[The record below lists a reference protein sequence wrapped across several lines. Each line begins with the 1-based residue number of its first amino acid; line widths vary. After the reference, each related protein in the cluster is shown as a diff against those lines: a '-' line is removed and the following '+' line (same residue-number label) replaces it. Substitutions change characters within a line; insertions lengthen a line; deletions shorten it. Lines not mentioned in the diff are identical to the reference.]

1 MVSKVT
7 PSHSGSTISTKLG
20 YNICS
25 INICGMS
32 DRSRF
37 ALDKYC
43 YDSSIDILAVQESYA
58 SDKCN
63 LDLKYMNYVTDCNSA
78 ANRGAMIYVNSR
90 KLCTTPLVEISKL
103 SKNIDSAWSIVT
115 GKAFRFIV
123 GSVYLKLNYKDA
135 VKDLLS
141 MLDSA
146 KKLSVQLKAKGVIV
160 LGDYNARHQ
169 MWGDTTENSYGK
181 QLATEL
187 KFQDYTI
194 ISSAEPT
201 FLSDNGNSLID
212 FMITS
217 TATEH
222 LFTDMKTDVYAEL
235 FSGAPIRGH
244 VPILSSFKTVCDESS
259 PAPPKLKI
267 DISSI
272 NWVKWSNFIEDTL
285 TAKSEEFL
293 NSDAASKWDIINTA
307 IHDATSKFASHK
319 KSTIHSKPYW
329 TDKLSQM
336 SKALRDAKRVYMK
349 RNTLSNKAALDHAKE
364 LFDETRKK
372 ECQKF
377 ILTKTRNL
385 NASQCTKF
393 WKEFNRMFSKK
404 RDNKVEPFKEA
415 NGDLLTDTTDIEEI
429 LFDSFFA
436 GKHLLEKG
444 TDFDAKFY
452 EDVNRI
458 YMECLENHEV
468 NPPSYTTNDEDNMLN
483 HEITKEELQYF
494 FKNYKAGGK
503 SFDNFEFHPL
513 MLKKLGGTA
522 CEYILALLNSCLKT
536 GHWVW
541 DIADVIFLKKDGKTD
556 YSKAGSYRP
565 ISITSYIGKVFEQ
578 IIANRLE
585 EHFKKMGLSDESQE
599 GFTKK
604 RNTVRYLNRLDNDV
618 RSHLQKKYTV
628 ICLFIDFEKAFDS
641 VWKKGLMKKLSDFGV
656 SGSMWKLINS
666 FLFNRKVRLIF
677 NNFTGFIRACRE
689 FGLPQGSAL
698 SPILFKFYLHD
709 LGQDLTTNPD
719 IEVFKFAD
727 DGTLRVRGETTQ
739 ECLCNL
745 KLTCD
750 AIYKWSITWRMIIN
764 CDPGKTELI
773 GFGTAENDPNLL
785 PLFFHLGSN
794 KIMFVEKTK
803 VLGLIMDRKL
813 TYIDHAKDIN
823 RKILGRWATI
833 CKYTN
838 RNWGFRQHVIVRLI
852 EVLIYTRIH
861 YAGTVW
867 INNRSIKEVEGA
879 WYRTIKAALGAVFNV
894 KLSIAEMILGVLP
907 LTISNKV
914 NSVKHLLKL
923 NIFPNIEDPLKKL
936 VDNHTK
942 TGSYSPLTGKIKD
955 VFQFLLWKSSL
966 HPEDFTEED
975 LLIINNRDLEKFS
988 CLSIKGCR
996 YSKSEMKN
1004 YSEQLW
1010 QSSTNSQY
1018 QLEGFTEAPTVST
1031 TKLKFPPKTSRQ
1043 LETLFLSLF
1052 YPNNI
1057 MNEFLHRYNSSKFDS
1072 PLCVCGLA
1080 EQNSFHLLLSCPGVN
1095 ITKRNNMSEL
1105 LERHPFHNTS
1115 NHGYSGNSLL
1125 ISWSR
1130 LQEFFCLAVEITK
1143 EAEEFL
1149 RIEVVL

>member
-1 MVSKVT
+1 
-7 PSHSGSTISTKLG
+7 
-20 YNICS
+20 
-25 INICGMS
+25 MS

-43 YDSSIDILAVQESYA
+43 YESSIDILAVQESYT
-58 SDKCN
+58 SDESN
-63 LDLKYMNYVTDCNSA
+63 LDLKYMNYVTDCNSSV
-78 ANRGAMIYVNSR
+78 NRGAMIYVNTR
-90 KLCTTPLVEISKL
+90 KLCITPLVEISKI
-103 SKNIDSAWSIVT
+103 SKNIDAAWSIVT

-123 GSVYLKLNYKDA
+123 GSIYLKLNYKDA
-135 VKDLLS
+135 VKDLLA

-146 KKLSVQLKAKGVIV
+146 KKLSAQLNAKGVIAF
-160 LGDYNARHQ
+160 GDYNARHQ
-169 MWGDTTENSYGK
+169 MWGDNTENSYGK
-181 QLATEL
+181 QIATEL
-187 KFQDYTI
+187 KFEDYTI

-244 VPILSSFKTVCDESS
+244 VPILSSINTVCVENA
-259 PAPPKLKI
+259 PVPPKLKI

-272 NWVKWSNFIEDTL
+272 DWAEWSDYIEDNL
-285 TAKSEEFL
+285 KAKKADFSD
-293 NSDAASKWDIINTA
+293 SDATSKWDIINTS
-307 IHDATSKFASHK
+307 IHAATSKFATHK
-319 KSTIHSKPYW
+319 KSTPHSKPYW
-329 TDKLSQM
+329 TDRLSQM
-336 SKALRDAKRVYMK
+336 SKALREAKRLYMK
-349 RNTLSNKAALDHAKE
+349 RNTLSNKTALDDAKN

-377 ILTKTRNL
+377 ILTKTNNL

-404 RDNKVEPFKEA
+404 RDNKVEPFKKA
-415 NGDLLTDTTDIEEI
+415 DGDLITDPTDIEEI

-458 YMECLENHEV
+458 YMECLECNESD
-468 NPPSYTTNDEDNMLN
+468 PQASKYTTNDEDDMLN
-483 HEITKEELQYF
+483 REITKGELQHF
-494 FKNYKAGGK
+494 FKNYQTAGK
-503 SFDNFEFHPL
+503 SFDNVEFHPI
-513 MLKKLGGTA
+513 MLKKLGETA
-522 CEYILALLNSCLKT
+522 CECILALLNSCLKT

-578 IIANRLE
+578 IIASRLE
-585 EHFKKMGLSDESQE
+585 EHFKKKGLSDEYQE

-656 SGSMWKLINS
+656 SGSLWKLINS

-677 NNFTGFIRACRE
+677 NNYTGFIRACRE

-709 LGQDLTTNPD
+709 LAQDLSLNPD
-719 IEVFKFAD
+719 IGVYKFAD
-727 DGTLRVRGETTQ
+727 DGTLRVRGETTHQ
-739 ECLCNL
+739 CLLNL
-745 KLTCD
+745 QMTCD
-750 AIYKWSITWRMIIN
+750 VIYKWSITWRMIIN

-773 GFGTAENDPNLL
+773 GFGTAENDAKLL
-785 PLFFHLGSN
+785 PMSFHLGSN
-794 KIMFVEKTK
+794 KILFVEKTK

-852 EVLIYTRIH
+852 EVLIYSRIH

-867 INNRSIKEVEGA
+867 INNRSIKEIESA

-894 KLSIAEMILGVLP
+894 RISTAEMILGVLP

-923 NIFPNIEDPLKKL
+923 NIFPDIEDPLKKL
-936 VDNHTK
+936 INTQ
-942 TGSYSPLTGKIKD
+942 TQLGSYSPLTGKIKD
-955 VFQFLLWKSSL
+955 VFQFLSWKSSI
-966 HPEDFTEED
+966 HPEHFTKED
-975 LLIINNRDLEKFS
+975 QNIINNHDLEKFS
-988 CLSIKGCR
+988 SLSIKGCS
-996 YSKSEMKN
+996 YSKSVMKH

-1010 QSSTNSQY
+1010 QSSINSQY
-1018 QLEGFTEAPTVST
+1018 QLEGYTEAPTVST

-1057 MNEFLHRYNSSKFDS
+1057 MNEFLHRFNSSKFDS
-1072 PLCVCGLA
+1072 PLCECGRG
-1080 EQNSFHLLLSCPGVN
+1080 EQNSLHLLIFCPD
-1095 ITKRNNMSEL
+1095 IQLKKRNSMSEL
-1105 LERHPFHNTS
+1105 LISHPLHNIL
-1115 NHGYSGNSLL
+1115 NQGYGGNSML

-1130 LQEFFCLAVEITK
+1130 LHKFFDLAVEITRD
-1143 EAEEFL
+1143 AEQFL
-1149 RIEVVL
+1149 RTEIKL

>member
-1 MVSKVT
+1 
-7 PSHSGSTISTKLG
+7 
-20 YNICS
+20 
-25 INICGMS
+25 MS

-43 YDSSIDILAVQESYA
+43 YDSSIDILAVQESYT
-58 SDKCN
+58 SDERN
-63 LDLKYMNYVTDCNSA
+63 LDLKYMNYVTDCNSS
-78 ANRGAMIYVNSR
+78 ANRGAMIYVNTR
-90 KLCTTPLVEISKL
+90 KLCITPLVEILKQ

-135 VKDLLS
+135 VKDLLA
-141 MLDSA
+141 MLESA
-146 KKLSVQLKAKGVIV
+146 KKLSTQLNAKGVIAF
-160 LGDYNARHQ
+160 GDYNARHQ
-169 MWGDTTENSYGK
+169 MWGDNTENSYGK
-181 QLATEL
+181 QIATEL

-222 LFTDMKTDVYAEL
+222 LFTDMKTDVNAEL

-244 VPILSSFKTVCDESS
+244 VPILSSIKTTCVENS
-259 PAPPKLKI
+259 PAPPKMKI
-267 DISSI
+267 DLSSI
-272 NWVKWSNFIEDTL
+272 DWAKWSDYIEDDL
-285 TAKSEEFL
+285 TAKKADFL
-293 NSDAASKWDIINTA
+293 DSDATSQWDIINSS
-307 IHDATSKFASHK
+307 IHAATSKFATHK
-319 KSTIHSKPYW
+319 KSTPHSKPYW
-329 TDKLSQM
+329 TDRLSQM
-336 SKALRDAKRVYMK
+336 SKVLREAKRLYMK
-349 RNTLSNKAALDHAKE
+349 RNTLSNKAALDHAKG

-377 ILTKTRNL
+377 ILTKTNNL

-404 RDNKVEPFKEA
+404 RDNKVEPFKGA
-415 NGDLLTDTTDIEEI
+415 SGDLITDSKDIEEI

-458 YMECLENHEV
+458 YRECLECNESEPQ
-468 NPPSYTTNDEDNMLN
+468 NSTYTTNDEEDMLN
-483 HEITKEELQYF
+483 GEITKAELQHF
-494 FKNYKAGGK
+494 FKNYQAAGK
-503 SFDNFEFHPL
+503 SFDNFEFHPV
-513 MLKKLGGTA
+513 MFKRLGETA
-522 CEYILALLNSCLKT
+522 CECILALLNSCLKT
-536 GHWVW
+536 GYWVW
-541 DIADVIFLKKDGKTD
+541 DIADVIFLKKEGKTD

-585 EHFKKMGLSDESQE
+585 EHLRKKGLSDEYQE

-618 RSHLQKKYTV
+618 RNHLQKKYTV

-656 SGSMWKLINS
+656 SGSMWRLINS

-709 LGQDLTTNPD
+709 LAQDLSLNPD
-719 IEVFKFAD
+719 IGVFKFAD
-727 DGTLRVRGETTQ
+727 DGTLRVRGETTHQ
-739 ECLCNL
+739 CLLNL
-745 KLTCD
+745 QMTCD
-750 AIYKWSITWRMIIN
+750 AIYTWSITWRMIIN

-773 GFGTAENDPNLL
+773 GFGTAENDEKLL
-785 PLFFHLGSN
+785 PMSFHLGSN
-794 KIMFVEKTK
+794 KIQFVEKTK

-813 TYIDHAKDIN
+813 TYIEHAKDIN
-823 RKILGRWATI
+823 RKILGRWPTI

-852 EVLIYTRIH
+852 EVLIYSRIH

-867 INNRSIKEVEGA
+867 INNRSIKEVESA

-894 KLSIAEMILGVLP
+894 RLTTAEMILGVLP
-907 LTISNKV
+907 LNISNKV
-914 NSVKHLLKL
+914 NSVKHILKL
-923 NIFPNIEDPLKKL
+923 NIFPNKEDPLKHLIEDQMKS
-936 VDNHTK
+936 
-942 TGSYSPLTGKIKD
+942 GSYSPLTGKVKD
-955 VFQFLLWKSSL
+955 VFQFLLWKSSIL
-966 HPEDFTEED
+966 PEHFTSED
-975 LLIINNRDLEKFS
+975 LKVINNHDLEKLTS
-988 CLSIKGCR
+988 LSIKGCS
-996 YSKSEMKN
+996 YSKSVIKH
-1004 YSEQLW
+1004 YSKWLW
-1010 QSSTNSQY
+1010 QSTINSQY
-1018 QLEGFTEAPTVST
+1018 QLEGYTKEPTVST

-1043 LETLFLSLF
+1043 LETSAIAL
-1052 YPNNI
+1052 P
-1057 MNEFLHRYNSSKFDS
+1057 
-1072 PLCVCGLA
+1072 V
-1080 EQNSFHLLLSCPGVN
+1080 
-1095 ITKRNNMSEL
+1095 
-1105 LERHPFHNTS
+1105 
-1115 NHGYSGNSLL
+1115 
-1125 ISWSR
+1125 
-1130 LQEFFCLAVEITK
+1130 
-1143 EAEEFL
+1143 
-1149 RIEVVL
+1149 